1 MLRILATGAVCA
13 LSFASVPGPSVAQDA
28 DAGRQTFRTY
38 CVTCHGMEGRGD
50 GPMTQ
55 VLTIVPPDLTRLT
68 SDNEGTFPISR
79 VVARIDGRMPLLGH
93 GGPMPV
99 FGDLFEGESSLLDSE
114 TGAPIMTSQTMVD
127 VVSYIEGL
135 QR

>member
-1 MLRILATGAVCA
+1 MRVVL
-13 LSFASVPGPSVAQDA
+13 SVAAIAFTATVAQAAAQDR
-28 DAGRQTFRTY
+28 DAGRQVFREY

-55 VLTIVPPDLTRLT
+55 VLTINPPDLTRLT
-68 SDNEGTFPISR
+68 ADNKGIFPVSR
-79 VVARIDGRMPLLGH
+79 VVARIDGRMPVLGH

-99 FGDLFEGESSLLDSE
+99 FGDLFEGQSGVLDSE
-114 TGAPIMTSQTMVD
+114 TGAPILTSQPMVD
-127 VVSYIEGL
+127 VVAYIQDL

>member
-1 MLRILATGAVCA
+1 MRVILSLAAMALTTTVAEGA
-13 LSFASVPGPSVAQDA
+13 AQDH
-28 DAGRQTFRTY
+28 DAGRQIFRDY

-55 VLTIVPPDLTRLT
+55 VLTINPPDLTKLST
-68 SDNEGTFPISR
+68 DNNGVFPVSR
-79 VVARIDGRMPLLGH
+79 VVARIDGRMPVLGH

-99 FGDLFEGESSLLDSE
+99 FGDLFEGQSGALDSE
-114 TGAPIMTSQTMVD
+114 TGAPILTSQPMVD
-127 VVSYIEGL
+127 VVTYLKDL

>member
-1 MLRILATGAVCA
+1 MRVALIFAALAMV
-13 LSFASVPGPSVAQDA
+13 ASAAQAAAQDR
-28 DAGRQTFRTY
+28 DAGRQIFRDY

-55 VLTIVPPDLTRLT
+55 VLTISPPDLTQLT
-68 SDNEGTFPISR
+68 VDNNGVFPVSR
-79 VVARIDGRMPLLGH
+79 VVARIDGRMPVLGH

-99 FGDLFEGESSLLDSE
+99 FGDLFAGESGVLDSE
-114 TGAPIMTSQTMVD
+114 AGAPILTSQPMVD
-127 VVSYIEGL
+127 VVTYLKDL

>member
-1 MLRILATGAVCA
+1 MRVALAFAALALAT
-13 LSFASVPGPSVAQDA
+13 SVAQAAAQDR
-28 DAGRQTFRTY
+28 DAGRQVFREY

-55 VLTIVPPDLTRLT
+55 VLTINPPDLTQLAA
-68 SDNEGTFPISR
+68 DNNGVFPVSR
-79 VVARIDGRMPLLGH
+79 VVARIDGRMPVLGH

-99 FGDLFEGESSLLDSE
+99 FGDLFEGQSGVLDSE
-114 TGAPIMTSQTMVD
+114 AGAPILTSQPMVD
-127 VVSYIEGL
+127 VVTYLKDL

>member
-1 MLRILATGAVCA
+1 MRAIRLLSA
-13 LSFASVPGPSVAQDA
+13 LSAAFLVSAMPLAAQDR
-28 DAGRQTFRTY
+28 DAGRQTFRDY

-55 VLTIVPPDLTRLT
+55 VLTIAPPDLSLL
-68 SDNEGTFPISR
+68 SDSNGGTFPVSR
-79 VVARIDGRMPLLGH
+79 VVARIDGRVPVLSH

-99 FGDLFEGESSLLDSE
+99 FGDLFDGESGALDSE
-114 TGAPIMTSQTMVD
+114 AGAPILTSKTMVD
-127 VVSYIEGL
+127 LVSYLEDL

>member
-1 MLRILATGAVCA
+1 MKAVLSLAAVVLTTTIA
-13 LSFASVPGPSVAQDA
+13 QAAAQDRE
-28 DAGRQTFRTY
+28 AGRQIFRDY

-55 VLTIVPPDLTRLT
+55 VLTINPPDLTQLT
-68 SDNEGTFPISR
+68 SDNNGVFPVSR
-79 VVARIDGRMPLLGH
+79 VIARIDGRMPVLGH

-99 FGDLFEGESSLLDSE
+99 FGDLFEGQSGALDSE
-114 TGAPIMTSQTMVD
+114 TGAPILTSQPMVD
-127 VVSYIEGL
+127 VVTYLLDL

>member
-1 MLRILATGAVCA
+1 MKAVLSLAAVVLTTTIA
-13 LSFASVPGPSVAQDA
+13 QAAAQDRE
-28 DAGRQTFRTY
+28 AGRQIFRDY

-55 VLTIVPPDLTRLT
+55 VLTINPPDLTLLT
-68 SDNEGTFPISR
+68 SDNNGVFPVSR
-79 VVARIDGRMPLLGH
+79 VVARIDGRMPVLGH

-99 FGDLFEGESSLLDSE
+99 FGDLFEGQSGALDSE
-114 TGAPIMTSQTMVD
+114 TGAPILTSQPMVD
-127 VVSYIEGL
+127 VVTYLLDL